1 MSSSLGRCRVIGLAT
16 TSASAFGVTSWRPAV
31 SRIGAGFGDRPRSS
45 GPLPLLSRRPVLAG
59 LAASL
64 IVRALPAFAHEGPG
78 PVKPPVEVPDI
89 GIVSS
94 DGFQG
99 SLRERLLGRATALQL
114 MFARCRSICPIDAAT
129 FVRTQEALAPNPSDG
144 IQLIS
149 LSIDP
154 ANDTPDVLRAWLRSF
169 DAGSG
174 WIAVA
179 PVQADLARA
188 KRFFDSAS
196 DLGED
201 HSTAMSLINHA
212 GLLVWRTPELPA
224 PGEVA
229 ALLKRL
235 QQAA

>member
-1 MSSSLGRCRVIGLAT
+1 MI
-16 TSASAFGVTSWRPAV
+16 SASACGATSWRPAV
-31 SRIGAGFGDRPRSS
+31 SRIGAGPEDRPRSS
-45 GPLPLLSRRPVLAG
+45 GTSPLLSRRRVLAG
-59 LAASL
+59 LAASP
-64 IVRALPAFAHEGPG
+64 IVRALPAFAHDGPG

-99 SLRERLLGRATALQL
+99 SLRERLLGHATALQL
-114 MFARCRSICPIDAAT
+114 MFTRCRSICPIDAAT
-129 FVRTQEALAPNPSDG
+129 FVRTQEALASHPSDA

-174 WIAVA
+174 WIAVS

-188 KRFFDSAS
+188 QKFFDSAS

-212 GLLVWRTPELPA
+212 SLLVWRTPELPA
-224 PGEVA
+224 PDEVA
-229 ALLKRL
+229 TLLKRI
-235 QQAA
+235 QQAS